1 MTYQIIQAES
11 YWDCIDSLRRDDAY
25 KGHLVDALSE
35 LRRQP
40 FRNPQLSTHEIGLAR
55 NGRKLF
61 SSDVGGRSSNRRI
74 VWQLFNR
81 TIVVLLYGAHKI
93 QDRAKRMQVAF
104 DQDRQLVQVYE
115 LAPDSDIERP
125 YQEQRTLAGK
135 LFMAWTNTELFDL
148 GFPGPT
154 VEHLRRLN
162 TVDELFD
169 LEQYL
174 GSQSLES
181 AFNLITA
188 DESSRSSEQP
198 TGPEAPGVIHVTG
211 ATDAAPVEETPAT
224 ATPPV
229 VTAEDL
235 ELERLLNDER
245 TGAWFTRVEPEFLA
259 EVIGRPIEDWM
270 IFLHPDQRSAATR
283 PLTRVPPGCAVP
295 PARARPSL
303 ACTARP
309 TSLPASRA
317 ILAERSDQLL
327 ADPEPVPPVLFTTY
341 IRTLPPVFEG
351 LYLAHARHPGR

>member
-35 LRRQP
+35 LRSQP

-61 SSDVGGRSSNRRI
+61 SSDVGGRASNRRI

-125 YQEQRTLAGK
+125 YQEQRTRAGK

-148 GFPGPT
+148 GFPKPT

-169 LEQYL
+169 LEQHL
-174 GSQSLES
+174 GSQSLER

-188 DESSRSSEQP
+188 DESSRS
-198 TGPEAPGVIHVTG
+198 GR
-211 ATDAAPVEETPAT
+211 
-224 ATPPV
+224 ATP
-229 VTAEDL
+229 
-235 ELERLLNDER
+235 
-245 TGAWFTRVEPEFLA
+245 
-259 EVIGRPIEDWM
+259 
-270 IFLHPDQRSAATR
+270 
-283 PLTRVPPGCAVP
+283 
-295 PARARPSL
+295 
-303 ACTARP
+303 
-309 TSLPASRA
+309 
-317 ILAERSDQLL
+317 
-327 ADPEPVPPVLFTTY
+327 
-341 IRTLPPVFEG
+341 LPPRRRA
-351 LYLAHARHPGR
+351 LST